1 MKARLET
8 NEFKRMV
15 SAVEY
20 AADTG
25 AHHREGYNAIHLR
38 INDEHLDIFAT
49 DGFRL
54 AWEDVTVECDG
65 EAPVIGIEAKAL
77 RKVATACAKGR
88 AHELIDLEASD
99 DELHLVVNDE
109 EHRLPIIARM
119 DTLSKFLDTGTF
131 QFTAP
136 TAELNP
142 EAIIAAVG
150 KRDKDAW
157 LRIFATE
164 RSGVAA
170 GWMVIGE
177 PREKSTTHFMD
188 VANVGPIVRFE
199 PEHSTWADVN
209 ARWFI
214 DALKATKRASY
225 CELSI
230 DKHKGVRINN
240 GEGGLHIIM
249 PMQNKETR

>member
-38 INDEHLDIFAT
+38 INENRLDVFAA

-54 AWEDVTVECDG
+54 AWEDVTVMCDG
-65 EAPVIGIEAKAL
+65 ASSTIGIEAKAL
-77 RKVATACAKGR
+77 RKAATACAKGR
-88 AHELIDLEASD
+88 AHELIDLETFD
-99 DELHLVVNDE
+99 DELRLIVNGE

-119 DTLSKFLDTGTF
+119 DMLSKFLDAGTF

-136 TAELNP
+136 TAELDP
-142 EAIIAAVG
+142 EAIIPALG
-150 KRDKDAW
+150 KRGKDAW

-164 RSGVAA
+164 RSGIAP

-177 PREKSTTHFMD
+177 PRENSTTHFMD
-188 VANVGPIVRFE
+188 VANVGPILRFE
-199 PEHSTWADVN
+199 PERSTWADVN
-209 ARWFI
+209 ARWLI
-214 DALKATKRASY
+214 DALKATKNASY

-230 DKHKGVRINN
+230 DKRKGVRINN